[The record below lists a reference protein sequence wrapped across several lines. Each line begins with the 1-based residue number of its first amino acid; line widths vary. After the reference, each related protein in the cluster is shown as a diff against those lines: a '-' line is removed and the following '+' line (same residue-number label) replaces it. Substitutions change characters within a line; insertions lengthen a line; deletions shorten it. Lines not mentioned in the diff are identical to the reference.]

1 MPLTFFDPKT
11 GEFSDSAQA
20 RIRSKLMVNF
30 GNPYREKRGNSLI
43 PEQYLRQSPSMLRS
57 GDSGSMTLDRP
68 TSPPHDSFDSVEE
81 GEAIFVLNSP
91 SRKSPKR
98 EEPDAP
104 STPTTLPTKRPRSDS
119 DERTIESLESTSASE
134 SSMSKKSMSPN
145 APPPPPPRPP
155 APKRPS
161 VKALSSANMKQ
172 PPPPPAPPA
181 RPKSGAT
188 PPPPPP
194 TMGVSAIQPSKKAQ
208 PLPPGKTQRL
218 PPKPPKLESKQVAE
232 SNTSKSVEDLPID
245 VLSRPAPPEN
255 TLFTIE
261 IPMGTEL
268 ETNSSES
275 KKLAKDIVDA
285 VALDN
290 FVGKRNDGNDIGTP
304 SDTSGL
310 PPLIV
315 NDTAVSE
322 QQPQQEQSL
331 VASTDQPVLILDN
344 EHVKPN
350 AELLPG
356 WICVWSKSKQ
366 RWYFFD
372 TKTNT
377 SVWNWP
383 P

>member
-1 MPLTFFDPKT
+1 M
-11 GEFSDSAQA
+11 
-20 RIRSKLMVNF
+20 
-30 GNPYREKRGNSLI
+30 
-43 PEQYLRQSPSMLRS
+43 
-57 GDSGSMTLDRP
+57 
-68 TSPPHDSFDSVEE
+68 
-81 GEAIFVLNSP
+81 
-91 SRKSPKR
+91 
-98 EEPDAP
+98 
-104 STPTTLPTKRPRSDS
+104 
-119 DERTIESLESTSASE
+119 
-134 SSMSKKSMSPN
+134 
-145 APPPPPPRPP
+145 
-155 APKRPS
+155 
-161 VKALSSANMKQ
+161 
-172 PPPPPAPPA
+172 
-181 RPKSGAT
+181 
-188 PPPPPP
+188 
-194 TMGVSAIQPSKKAQ
+194 
-208 PLPPGKTQRL
+208 
-218 PPKPPKLESKQVAE
+218 AE

-255 TLFTIE
+255 TLSTIE

-285 VALDN
+285 GALDN
-290 FVGKRNDGNDIGTP
+290 FVGKRNDANDIGTP

-372 TKTNT
+372 TKTNA